1 MTQSR
6 IFRLPQLSDR
16 RWQRR
21 LRRWLF
27 YLALVSALLI
37 TISSI
42 ASAQDSQDSAEK
54 NVSLETIQNFESN
67 ISVQPDGTLRVTEKI
82 KVRNEEGGEIQ
93 RGIYRYFPNP
103 NFEVIAVKRDGDK
116 TTYRV
121 EASGDRKR
129 IEIWKEDVYLDP
141 GTYTYTIKYRTDSQI
156 ATSGNQ
162 DELYWNVTG
171 QDWVFPLEKVEAR
184 VNLPEELPAER
195 VSLNAFTGKEGET
208 GQSYQANLEG
218 KSAVF
223 TTTRTLSPSEG
234 MSVVVQFP
242 SGYVESATQES
253 DSFPVFWVLLLLA
266 VFVFFFAAIM
276 RGSEHTGGGRGGSGG
291 IGRGGIGGG
300 GASGGGAGGGG
311 AGGGGGGGGSGGG

>member
-1 MTQSR
+1 MPAHKIART
-6 IFRLPQLSDR
+6 
-16 RWQRR
+16 
-21 LRRWLF
+21 
-27 YLALVSALLI
+27 LLK
-37 TISSI
+37 
-42 ASAQDSQDSAEK
+42 K
-54 NVSLETIQNFESN
+54 NVPLETIQNFESN

-253 DSFPVFWVLLLLA
+253 DSFRVFWVLLLLA
-266 VFVFFFAAIM
+266 VFVFFFAAIMFAAIM

-300 GASGGGAGGGG
+300 GAGGGG
-311 AGGGGGGGGSGGG
+311 GRGGGGGG

>member
-1 MTQSR
+1 M
-6 IFRLPQLSDR
+6 
-16 RWQRR
+16 
-21 LRRWLF
+21 
-27 YLALVSALLI
+27 
-37 TISSI
+37 
-42 ASAQDSQDSAEK
+42 
-54 NVSLETIQNFESN
+54 QNFESN

-253 DSFPVFWVLLLLA
+253 DSFRVFWVLLLLA
-266 VFVFFFAAIM
+266 VWVLLLLSIVRFLLCGNHARQRAYWWRQRWQWGDWQRRYWWRRCWRRWRWRWIVARKTAISILSRPQSCSAPLPFPQVTPCVIFTLNSVRCCVRFF
-276 RGSEHTGGGRGGSGG
+276 H
-291 IGRGGIGGG
+291 
-300 GASGGGAGGGG
+300 
-311 AGGGGGGGGSGGG
+311 

>member
-121 EASGDRKR
+121 EASGDHKR

-162 DELYWNVTG
+162 DEFIGMSQVRIGY
-171 QDWVFPLEKVEAR
+171 FPLRK
-184 VNLPEELPAER
+184 LKPELI
-195 VSLNAFTGKEGET
+195 
-208 GQSYQANLEG
+208 YQRN
-218 KSAVF
+218 SP
-223 TTTRTLSPSEG
+223 PSELV
-234 MSVVVQFP
+234 S
-242 SGYVESATQES
+242 T
-253 DSFPVFWVLLLLA
+253 LLLA
-266 VFVFFFAAIM
+266 KREKQVKVIRQISKAKVLFSPPLALFPQVK
-276 RGSEHTGGGRGGSGG
+276 G
-291 IGRGGIGGG
+291 
-300 GASGGGAGGGG
+300 
-311 AGGGGGGGGSGGG
+311 